1 MEQRPASTADI
12 AVGRQPRRGRLVNFL
27 LVVGTVALLLVGGE
41 IAARAAGYG
50 GEEIYNPDPELGWVL
65 KPNQRAVTKVSHFP
79 VHVNEQGYRDD
90 PFEVPK
96 PPGTVR
102 IFALGAS
109 STFGWGVRQDEVYM
123 QVLERMLNDTARA
136 RGLKTRY
143 EVVNAGVNAY
153 NMRQAYYSA
162 RRIVQRY
169 QPDGLLVA
177 YTFNEFWNHFGTL
190 TPQQLQGVLTGTRV
204 KSVLRRSALW
214 TWLVEVQAR
223 WLYNRM
229 RRVAQGQ
236 PAVAFSGSD
245 DSAAVRIAQFQFRA
259 TLDSIVKL
267 ARESHQALAFVV
279 LVSKGTGQLDGPDS
293 GQGGSWSRELAM
305 KQVAAQAHIPVVDL
319 LPVFG
324 VAGADSL
331 YVHDDPIHPS
341 RTGHELIARLLYA
354 RLCAAAE
361 ASAPGDPEAVYRAG
375 CSVGRGA
382 SVAASL
388 SSRD

>member
-1 MEQRPASTADI
+1 
-12 AVGRQPRRGRLVNFL
+12 
-27 LVVGTVALLLVGGE
+27 
-41 IAARAAGYG
+41 
-50 GEEIYNPDPELGWVL
+50 
-65 KPNQRAVTKVSHFP
+65 
-79 VHVNEQGYRDD
+79 
-90 PFEVPK
+90 
-96 PPGTVR
+96 
-102 IFALGAS
+102 
-109 STFGWGVRQDEVYM
+109 
-123 QVLERMLNDTARA
+123 
-136 RGLKTRY
+136 
-143 EVVNAGVNAY
+143 VNAGVNAS

-204 KSVLRRSALW
+204 KSVLRRFALW
-214 TWLVEVQAR
+214 TWLVEVQSR

-229 RRVAQGQ
+229 RTVAQGQ

-245 DSAAVRIAQFQFRA
+245 DSAAVRTAQFRA

-267 ARESHQALAFVV
+267 ARESHQALAFIV
-279 LVSKGTGQLDGPDS
+279 LVARGTGQLDGPDS

-305 KQVAAQAHIPVVDL
+305 KQMAAQAHIPVVDL

-324 VAGADSL
+324 VAGAESL
-331 YVHDDPIHPS
+331 FVHGDPIHPS

-354 RLCAAAE
+354 KLCAAAK

-375 CSVGRGA
+375 CSVGQGA